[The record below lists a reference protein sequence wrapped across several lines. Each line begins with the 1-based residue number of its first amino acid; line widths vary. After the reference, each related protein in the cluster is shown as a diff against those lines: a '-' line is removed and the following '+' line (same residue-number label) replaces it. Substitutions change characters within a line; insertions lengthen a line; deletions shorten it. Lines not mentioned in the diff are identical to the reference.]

1 MYVPAPFAELRVD
14 ELHRTIA
21 AYPLGILVTTTA
33 GGIDANHIP
42 FELDAT
48 RGEHGV
54 LFAHVARANPV
65 WRDTAVGSEVLVVF
79 RGAEAYVSPSWYPSK
94 AETEREVPT
103 WNYVVVHAHGK
114 IAIFDD
120 AAYVRTVVARLTKR
134 HEAAQPVPWKMSDA
148 DPDAVEG
155 MLTAIVGIEV
165 EITRLVGKSKLGQN
179 KAERD
184 RLGAA
189 GALEANG
196 KTALAE
202 AMLAAPRAPASEH

>member
-21 AYPLGILVTTTA
+21 DYPLGMLVTPATD
-33 GGIDANHIP
+33 GFDANHIP

-65 WRDTAVGSEVLVVF
+65 WRDTPPGSNVLVVF
-79 RGAEAYVSPSWYPSK
+79 RGAEAYVSPNWYPSK

-103 WNYVVVHAHGK
+103 WNYIVVHAHGRLV
-114 IAIFDD
+114 IRDD
-120 AAYVRTVVARLTKR
+120 EGYVRTVVARLTKR
-134 HEAAQPVPWKMSDA
+134 HESSQVVPWKMSDA
-148 DPDAVEG
+148 DPAAIG
-155 MLTAIVGIEV
+155 TMLKAIVGIEV
-165 EITRLVGKSKLGQN
+165 EITRLTGKSKLGQN
-179 KAERD
+179 KAEHD

-189 GALEANG
+189 AALTAHG
-196 KTALAE
+196 KTAIADAMVAAVPAAE
-202 AMLAAPRAPASEH
+202 SEQ